1 LLKGEIDAA
10 ALNGGDY
17 LRLVYPG
24 KARLGS
30 SYLIDYTDQLGTL
43 ESIASDLDYCST
55 PEQKKKAIRVT
66 AIEGKNIVASDAT
79 FTSHQAI
86 VHFTILDKLGKKM
99 YPPYLTISAKDANGQ
114 EQIVTQEE
122 ITGESTMGM
131 GPLQALLMPR
141 SNETYV
147 AMRGFKNKNFTLS
160 AIYEGQ
166 TYTYTESNVTFENGK
181 YYDMIVKM
189 N

>member
-1 LLKGEIDAA
+1 
-10 ALNGGDY
+10 
-17 LRLVYPG
+17 
-24 KARLGS
+24 
-30 SYLIDYTDQLGTL
+30 
-43 ESIASDLDYCST
+43 
-55 PEQKKKAIRVT
+55 
-66 AIEGKNIVASDAT
+66 
-79 FTSHQAI
+79 
-86 VHFTILDKLGKKM
+86 
-99 YPPYLTISAKDANGQ
+99 
-114 EQIVTQEE
+114 
-122 ITGESTMGM
+122 MGM

>member
-1 LLKGEIDAA
+1 
-10 ALNGGDY
+10 
-17 LRLVYPG
+17 
-24 KARLGS
+24 
-30 SYLIDYTDQLGTL
+30 
-43 ESIASDLDYCST
+43 
-55 PEQKKKAIRVT
+55 VT
-66 AIEGKNIVASDAT
+66 AIEGKNIIASDAT

-86 VHFTILDKLGKKM
+86 LHFTILDKLGKKM